1 MATVRKHIERIYV
14 RIGIASFPKERQC
27 KRSDLFA
34 YVVKNR
40 PELLGISGSKPKP
53 QIRILDLFC
62 CGGGAAEGYR
72 QGFSD
77 AGFEVEITG
86 IDIEPQ
92 PNYPF
97 NFIQSDAIEYLDKYG
112 QKYDFLHASPP
123 CQSHTS
129 LRHVHKRSY
138 QCFIVPTRER
148 FRKLGKPY
156 VIENVVGA
164 PLEFPITIC
173 GHSLGMPM
181 HGHRL
186 FECNPFVFA
195 PPDSLCRSA
204 AKAQKCGRSPIAG
217 ENVARPTGHF
227 SGVDF
232 YRKLWGCDWLNQHQL
247 AQSIPPQFTKF
258 IAIQMSSYLREI
270 ITIG

>member
-1 MATVRKHIERIYV
+1 M
-14 RIGIASFPKERQC
+14 PKL
-27 KRSDLFA
+27 K
-34 YVVKNR
+34 
-40 PELLGISGSKPKP
+40 
-53 QIRILDLFC
+53 ILDLFC

-72 QGFSD
+72 QGFEG
-77 AGFEVEITG
+77 AGFEVLVTG

-97 NFIQSDAIEYLDKYG
+97 NFIQFDAIEFLDKYG
-112 QKYDFLHASPP
+112 KDYDFLHASPP

-129 LRHVHKRSY
+129 LKHLHGKSY
-138 QCFIVPTRER
+138 PCFISPTRGR
-148 FRKLGKPY
+148 FRRLGKPY

-164 PLEFPITIC
+164 PLEFPITLC

-195 PPDSLCRSA
+195 PPNSLCRA
-204 AKAQKCGRSPIAG
+204 ASRKPAQRCGRPPVAG
-217 ENVARPTGHF
+217 ENVARPSGNF

-232 YRKLWGCDWLNQHQL
+232 YRELWGCDWLSQYQL
-247 AQSIPPQFTKF
+247 AQSVPPQFTKF
-258 IAIQMSSYLREI
+258 IALQLANYLQEI
-270 ITIG
+270 LTFN